1 MHDLDPEV
9 QRSTTPY
16 VSTSFTYTTR

>member
-16 VSTSFTYTTR
+16 VSTTFTYITR